1 MKNIFLVVMTLVFVV
16 KAYPQTINLPE
27 TIITINSDYLNA
39 INLNDSNY
47 YVAKLEQALLNYN
60 HSDISQL
67 YDDKN
72 DIYNVSFKLP
82 DGEIVASFNK
92 DGKIVKTFEKYKN
105 MRLPLVVMKT
115 IAEKYPA
122 HGIIE
127 GVYLIKYHSQKEML
141 QQEYKIKL
149 KNNDSILTVKINE
162 KGEFI

>member
-1 MKNIFLVVMTLVFVV
+1 MKNIFLAVMTLVFVV
-16 KAYPQTINLPE
+16 KAYPQTVNLPE

-39 INLNDSNY
+39 VNTNHSND
-47 YVAKLEQALLNYN
+47 YVAKLEQAILNYN

-82 DGEIVASFNK
+82 DGEIVVSFNK
-92 DGKIVKTFEKYKN
+92 DGKIIKTFEKYKN
-105 MRLPLVVMKT
+105 MRLPLGVMKT
-115 IAEKYPA
+115 IAEKYPG

-162 KGEFI
+162 KGEFL